1 MAREQQHMM
10 CQEGLSDLGSSS
22 LGREG
27 LVGILSLQPSEVVY
41 REKIN
46 RIFSE
51 AYSKR
56 KRGKR
61 Y

>member
-10 CQEGLSDLGSSS
+10 CQEGLSDLGLSS

-27 LVGILSLQPSEVVY
+27 LMGILSLQLSKVVY
-41 REKIN
+41 TEKIN

-56 KRGKR
+56 RRGKR